1 MLHLALFDPS
11 PFQTSW
17 FMAFERGSWGLY
29 LSGEH
34 WGSHEQS
41 TWSIFMCY
49 NLSTSHQLEYIYI
62 SRFSRALNRRGSV
75 GFFYHRKSRHGLSV
89 ESPLFSIAGTE
100 PISDWD
106 ASPTGCDW
114 PRPPNFWLFPNTSD
128 TLEFSGYSS
137 LSPFRLLYIEL
148 GRYIYIYV
156 NMHSPMSGQTCH
168 IWYHHIYIY
177 RYAYRYKCIWINTCV
192 FINIRI
198 NIYIYIYTILYTCI
212 YNTFDFSTFDI

>member
-1 MLHLALFDPS
+1 MFMLHLALFDPS

-49 NLSTSHQLEYIYI
+49 NLSTSHQLEYI
-62 SRFSRALNRRGSV
+62 SRFSRALSGRGSV
-75 GFFYHRKSRHGLSV
+75 GFTTV
-89 ESPLFSIAGTE
+89 IAGTE
-100 PISDWD
+100 SISDWD

-114 PRPPNFWLFPNTSD
+114 PRPPNFCFFPNTLD

-137 LSPFRLLYIEL
+137 LSPFRLLYI
-148 GRYIYIYV
+148 YIYIY
-156 NMHSPMSGQTCH
+156 MWICIAPCLDKHA
-168 IWYHHIYIY
+168 IYDIIIYIY
-177 RYAYRYKCIWINTCV
+177 RYALNAYE
-192 FINIRI
+192 
-198 NIYIYIYTILYTCI
+198 
-212 YNTFDFSTFDI
+212 